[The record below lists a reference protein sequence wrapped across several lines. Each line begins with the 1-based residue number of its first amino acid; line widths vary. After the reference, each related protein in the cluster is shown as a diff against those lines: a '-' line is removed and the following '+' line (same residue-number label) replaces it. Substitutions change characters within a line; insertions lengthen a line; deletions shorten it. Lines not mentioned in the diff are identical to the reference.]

1 MKLRTLGLLLAIPVI
16 GASVVWFRRG
26 SPQPPG
32 SLQSSVAL
40 GKLDAPW
47 KNVVEGAHE
56 QARQGARYDAS
67 YVRIAYPN
75 GDVPITQGACT
86 DVIVR
91 AFRHAGYD
99 LQKLMHEDMKK
110 TPRDYP
116 RRSNPLDSNID
127 HRRVPNQIVFLKKF
141 GKSLPLGVSGSSI
154 KEWRGGDVVYWKLP
168 MGLDHTGI
176 VSDRVGASGL
186 PMVIHNIAGCTEE
199 DCLTE
204 WKIVGH
210 YRYPP
215 TGG

>member
-1 MKLRTLGLLLAIPVI
+1 MKLRTLGLLFAIPVI

-32 SLQSSVAL
+32 TLQSSVAL

-47 KNVVEGAHE
+47 KNVLESAHE
-56 QARQGARYDAS
+56 QALQGARYDAS

-99 LQKLMHEDMKK
+99 LQKLIHEDMEKS
-110 TPRDYP
+110 PHDYP
-116 RRSNPLDSNID
+116 RRSTPLDSNID
-127 HRRVPNQIVFLKKF
+127 HRRIPNQVVFFKKF
-141 GKSLPLGVSGSSI
+141 GKALSNDVTGDAAN
-154 KEWRGGDVVYWKLP
+154 EWRGGDIVVWKTP
-168 MGLDHTGI
+168 LDHTGI
-176 VSDRVGASGL
+176 ISDRVGRSGL

-199 DCLTE
+199 DCLTA

-215 TGG
+215 DG